1 MSSECITVNITQEL
15 TLTKLSGVN
24 ILWIDPDAIARQ
36 IDPVN
41 PASAAIAAARQALA
55 LCQQYAESERS
66 FMVETTLA
74 GKSYL
79 NLMREVKSR
88 GLLVVLRYIGLD
100 NPNLNVKRVGDSP

>member
-1 MSSECITVNITQEL
+1 MPVLTVVAGANGSGKS

-24 ILWIDPDAIARQ
+24 TLLIDPDAIARQ

-41 PASAAIAAARQALA
+41 PASAARQALA

-88 GLLVVLRYIGLD
+88 GWLVVLRYIGLD